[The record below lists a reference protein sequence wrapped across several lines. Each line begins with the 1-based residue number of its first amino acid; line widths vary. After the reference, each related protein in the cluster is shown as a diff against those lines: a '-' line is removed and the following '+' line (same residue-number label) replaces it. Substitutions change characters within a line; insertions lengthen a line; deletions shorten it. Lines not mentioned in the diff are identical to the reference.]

1 MAIEFTKIKIE
12 DCDFILKIR
21 NDDSTRH
28 FLHNSQ
34 KFSKSEFQKWFN
46 KENPEW
52 IKVAHDGVPVG
63 YMRTVVNYPDIE
75 IGMDLCPTH
84 RGKGYAKAAYEKL
97 LKNLKFKLYRKAT
110 LRVLKSNTV
119 AFNLYKKLGFET
131 KEETNTDFYMELQLN
146 KRVGKSAKV
155 ICTWYGARRG
165 AFSGEYWRP
174 EHNIKMFNYWWDV
187 EKKLAYGSP
196 MDIILIN
203 NSFKEPSECDDF
215 INSLEGVSTPNG
227 VVKTFSRPNIGGS
240 FGAFDFIFDKFK
252 NDYDYWF
259 FLEDD
264 HIILKN
270 GILAD
275 ALEQFKA
282 LDAEIGFY
290 GVVGCQETHCNGGCG
305 ITSRSILEDLEKLN
319 YSHFLMRN
327 ALPFYGAKGLT
338 RQHEIEGEVPF
349 TNLIKKK
356 LELKLYCPKIE
367 NMILS
372 WKQTKKRGIEFP
384 ARVVTHDERFKI

>member
-1 MAIEFTKIKIE
+1 MDLDFKKVTVE

-34 KFSKSEFQKWFN
+34 KFSSAQFKKWFA

-52 IKVAHDGVPVG
+52 IKVIHRDVEVG
-63 YMRTVVNYPDIE
+63 YMRTVISYPDVE
-75 IGMDLCPTH
+75 IGMDVCPTH
-84 RGKGYAKAAYEKL
+84 RGKGYAKEAYQKL
-97 LKNLKFKLYRKAT
+97 LKNLKLKLYRKAT
-110 LRVLKSNTV
+110 LRVLKSNKI
-119 AFNLYKKLGFET
+119 AFNLYKKLGFQVEEET
-131 KEETNTDFYMELQLN
+131 KEDFYMEFPLN
-146 KRVGKSAKV
+146 EYVGKSAKV

-165 AFSGEYWRP
+165 AFNGRKWYP
-174 EHNIKMFNYWWDV
+174 EDNLEMLKYWWNV
-187 EKKLAYGSP
+187 EKNLDYGSP
-196 MDIILIN
+196 MDIILVN
-203 NSFKEPSECDDF
+203 NSFEEASPCQDF
-215 INSLEGVSTPNG
+215 INTLEGQVTPNG
-227 VVKTFSRPNIGGS
+227 IVKTFSRDNIGGS
-240 FGAFDFIFDKFK
+240 FGAFDFIFNKLK
-252 NDYDYWF
+252 SCYDYWF

-264 HIILKN
+264 YIILKQ
-270 GILAD
+270 GILKD
-275 ALEQFKA
+275 ALEHFKR
-282 LDAEIGFY
+282 LDSEIGFY

-319 YSHFLMRN
+319 YSHFLRRN
-327 ALPFYGAKGLT
+327 ALPFYGEKGLT